1 MKFVPIV
8 ARVLLGVV
16 FLFFGVNYFTG
27 WVEPE
32 VQTPEAQAFLVALD
46 RAEFMHP
53 LRSIVEAIC
62 GALLLMGVFVP
73 LALVMLA
80 PILVHIVLYH
90 VYLDPGAAQYGFT
103 GVLLAL
109 ALVVAGQYR
118 KCFAGLFAVKGDR

>member
-8 ARVLLGVV
+8 ARVLLGAV

-27 WVEPE
+27 WIEPE
-32 VQTPEAQAFLVALD
+32 VQAAEAQAFLTALD

-53 LRSIVEAIC
+53 LRSIVEALC

-90 VYLDPGAAQYGFT
+90 VYLDPGAEQYGFT
-103 GVLLAL
+103 GVLLVL
-109 ALVVAGQYR
+109 TLIVAAQHR
-118 KCFAGLFAVKGDR
+118 KRFAGLFAIKGDR